1 MNCPN
6 CGTENRSDAS
16 YCFACGHRLERP
28 RQVQTQPPLP
38 STADR
43 RYVAKSFLGEG
54 GRKQV
59 FRALDTRL
67 DREVAL
73 SLIRTTGLD
82 EASVERVRREAR
94 AMAKLGDHPNIVNI
108 YDVGEEDGSI
118 FLVAE
123 LMPRGSVDELI
134 VASGGAAL
142 PIEQVLRI
150 GRDVAGAL
158 QYAHE
163 QGIVH
168 RDVKPANVWLSRDGT
183 SKLGDFGLAAGPHQ
197 NRITSEGMLLGTVA
211 YMAPEQAT
219 GGDVDARSD
228 LYSLGALLYE
238 VATGRPPF
246 AGADAIAV
254 ISQQINIAPV
264 APSWHNPQIPPE
276 LEQLVLDLLAKS
288 PEDRPP
294 SAAVVADR
302 LNHIRAATPIENS
315 RSSRQQ
321 DNPLDRLAPGVFVGR
336 EPETLHLRLMFEQAR
351 KGNGGTALLVGEP
364 GIGKTR
370 MAEELLTYARMAGAQ
385 VLTGRCHEGEGAP
398 AYWPWIQ
405 TIRSYVHDRPPKVLA
420 SEMGS
425 GAGHIA
431 QIVSD
436 VRQALPE
443 TPSPASS
450 DPESARFQLFDS
462 VATFLRNAAR
472 HKPLVVFL
480 DDVHWA
486 DKSSLL
492 LLEFLSR
499 QLSDA
504 PMLVICTYRDI
515 ELGRQHPLA
524 LTLASIIRET
534 NTQRIVLRGLTEAD
548 VAQYIKLTAGI
559 EPTPSVAQAIR
570 LETEGNPFFVSET
583 VRLLAAEGRLERAD
597 RHSWSVQI
605 PQGVKEVIGRRL
617 DRLSPECNK
626 VLTTA
631 SVIGRE
637 FELPVIELL
646 FDLTGDALLELLDEA
661 VAARVVDE
669 VSTGKY
675 RFAHALIRETLY
687 DELST
692 ARRLRLHKAAAQ
704 ALEKLAGD
712 NPERYISEL
721 AHHFGEA
728 APLGVAEEAISYARR
743 AGDKAMQQLA
753 YEDAVSHFERALQSM
768 DLQDSPDENE
778 RSGVLLSLGRAQV
791 ASGEPQEA
799 LRTFQSAF
807 HQARVAGAGESMAL
821 AALGAGDVW
830 TEVSAVNQDLVALL
844 EEAAKAVSADETP
857 LRIKL
862 LARLA
867 EAYRF
872 DPETKHKEKELAGQA
887 IQMARKIGDPEALG
901 QALYAQIIA
910 FGQRTDI
917 ERQMQLASEL
927 IEIAESTGD
936 VERELLGL
944 RLRMSL
950 SFLLGH
956 TEQARRDVLSYGKI
970 AARAKLPLYTWFTPL
985 FEFTFSF
992 AEGRI
997 DQAQDLLGRARRAAG
1012 QAGEPNADN
1021 FTLSASLSLAQE
1033 QQDQERLRQL
1043 ENHLS
1048 RPELFFWV
1056 WGELIYVK
1064 AAIGQLDEARGLIES
1079 LNREPFASITKDFGH
1094 QWNMG
1099 LLAEVCRELDDAELS
1114 SAVYAQI
1121 THPAGFGAP
1130 GYLAGTNGCGH
1141 HHLGVCATTMGRY
1154 DEALDH
1160 LDKALQIH
1168 QRAGFK
1174 YLATRTRLAKARL
1187 HARRKNPGDVDL
1199 SARLAG
1205 QVADEARQGSY
1216 KQTLQSALDL
1226 KLKLQGVTEQDTRK
1240 SIHVIAAEVQREP
1253 TALRDQTSPDG
1264 TVTIVFTDIE
1274 NSTAL
1279 NETLG
1284 DQRWLVILSVHD
1296 SIVRE
1301 RVLAAG
1307 GTVVKSRGDG
1317 FMLAFPSARQALTA
1331 AIDIQ
1336 RTLARRNEDESGSTP
1351 IKIRMGVHTGEV
1363 VKQSGDFFGRHVNYA
1378 SRIADQ
1384 ATGGE
1389 ILVSELTK
1397 ALLLGSPEFEF
1408 SGPRT
1413 AALKG
1418 FPGTHMMFGLLW
1430 NRSGHSLTGSA

>member
-1 MNCPN
+1 MDCPN
-6 CGTENRSDAS
+6 CGTENRFDAS
-16 YCFACGHRLERP
+16 YCFACGNRLERP
-28 RQVQTQPPLP
+28 RQEETQPPLP
-38 STADR
+38 SAADG
-43 RYVAKSFLGEG
+43 RYIASSFLGEG

-82 EASVERVRREAR
+82 ETAVERVRREAR

-108 YDVGEEDGSI
+108 YDVGEEDDAI
-118 FLVAE
+118 FLIAE
-123 LMPRGSVDELI
+123 LMPRGSVDELML
-134 VASGGAAL
+134 ASSGAAL
-142 PIEQVLRI
+142 PVEQVLRI
-150 GRDVAGAL
+150 GRDVAAAL
-158 QYAHE
+158 QYVHE

-183 SKLGDFGLAAGPHQ
+183 CKLGDFGLAAGPHR
-197 NRITSEGMLLGTVA
+197 NRLTSEGMLLGTVA

-238 VATGRPPF
+238 VSTGRPPF
-246 AGADAIAV
+246 AGDDAIAV
-254 ISQQINIAPV
+254 ISQQINTAPV
-264 APSWHNPQIPPE
+264 APSWHNPLIPHE
-276 LEQLVLDLLAKS
+276 LEQLVLALLAKS
-288 PEDRPP
+288 AQDRPP
-294 SAAVVADR
+294 SAAAVLDR
-302 LNHIRAATPIENS
+302 LNQIEAAARIES
-315 RSSRQQ
+315 PRDSRQQ
-321 DNPLDRLAPGVFVGR
+321 DNPLDRLAAGVFVGR
-336 EPETLHLRLMFEQAR
+336 ESETLHLRLMFEQAR

-370 MAEELLTYARMAGAQ
+370 MAEELITYARMAGAQ

-436 VRQALPE
+436 VRQALPDL
-443 TPSPASS
+443 PSPASS

-462 VATFLRNAAR
+462 VTTFLRNAAR
-472 HKPLVVFL
+472 NKPLVVFL
-480 DDVHWA
+480 DDMHWA

-504 PMLVICTYRDI
+504 AMLVICTYRDI

-524 LTLASIIRET
+524 PTLASIIRET

-548 VAQYIKLTAGI
+548 VARYIKLTAGI

-583 VRLLAAEGRLERAD
+583 VRLLAAEGRLEQAD

-617 DRLSPECNK
+617 DQLSPECNA
-626 VLTTA
+626 VLSAA
-631 SVIGRE
+631 SVVGRE
-637 FELPVIELL
+637 FELPVVELL
-646 FDLTGDALLELLDEA
+646 SDLTGDALLEILDEA

-692 ARRLRLHKAAAQ
+692 TRRLRLHKEAGR

-712 NPERYISEL
+712 DPGRFISEL

-753 YEDAVSHFERALQSM
+753 YEDAASHFDRALQAM
-768 DLQDSPDENE
+768 ELQESPDENE
-778 RSGVLLSLGRAQV
+778 RSGLLLSLGRAQV
-791 ASGEPQEA
+791 ASGELQEA
-799 LRTFQSAF
+799 VGSFQSAF
-807 HQARVAGAGESMAL
+807 RQARAAGAGEGMAL

-844 EEAAKAVSADETP
+844 EEAAQAISDEQTP
-857 LRIKL
+857 VRIKL

-872 DPETKHKEKELAGQA
+872 HPDTKHKEKELAAQA
-887 IQMARKIGDPEALG
+887 MQMARAVGDPEALA

-917 ERQMQLASEL
+917 EVQVKLAGEL
-927 IEIAESTGD
+927 IEIAERTGD

-944 RLRMSL
+944 RLRMTL
-950 SFLLGH
+950 AFHLGH
-956 TEQARRDVLSYGKI
+956 TEQARRDLLSYGRI
-970 AARAKLPLYTWFTPL
+970 AAKAKLPLYTWFTPL

-992 AEGRI
+992 AEGRM
-997 DQAQDLLGRARRAAG
+997 DQAHDLLKRARRAAG

-1021 FTLSASLSLAQE
+1021 FTLSAALSLAHE

-1043 ENHLS
+1043 DNHLS
-1048 RPELFFWV
+1048 RPELFLWV

-1064 AAIGQLDEARGLIES
+1064 AANGELEEARGLIES
-1079 LNREPFASITKDFGH
+1079 LGREQFASVTKDFGY

-1099 LLAEVCRELDDAELS
+1099 LLAEVCSVLDDSEL
-1114 SAVYAQI
+1114 AATVYAHI
-1121 THPAGFGAP
+1121 THPEGFGAP

-1154 DEALDH
+1154 DQALDH

-1168 QRAGFK
+1168 QRAGFR
-1174 YLATRTRLAKARL
+1174 YLATRTRLAQARL
-1187 HARRKNPGDVDL
+1187 YARRKDPGDPDL
-1199 SARLAG
+1199 CTRLAG

-1216 KQTLQSALDL
+1216 KQTLHSALDL
-1226 KLKLQGVTEQDTRK
+1226 KLKLQGVQEHDTRK
-1240 SIHVIAAEVQREP
+1240 SIHVIAAEVQDERS
-1253 TALRDQTSPDG
+1253 ALRDQTAPDG

-1284 DQRWLVILSVHD
+1284 DQRWLVILSAHD
-1296 SIVRE
+1296 SIVRA
-1301 RVLAAG
+1301 RVGSAG

-1336 RTLARRNEDESGSTP
+1336 RTLVRRNEEESGSTP
-1351 IKIRMGVHTGEV
+1351 IRVRMGVHTGEV
-1363 VKQSGDFFGRHVNYA
+1363 VRQSGDFFGRHVNYA
-1378 SRIADQ
+1378 ARIADQ

-1408 SGPRT
+1408 SAPRS
-1413 AALKG
+1413 ASLKG
-1418 FPGTHMMFGLLW
+1418 FPGTHVMFGLLW
-1430 NRSGHSLTGSA
+1430 NRHGHSLTGSA